1 MLYIPQDPA
10 ADRPDAESQMND
22 PASLRSEVKKLIEF
36 RQANP
41 ALQSRGSIEFIS
53 DGYPMVYKR
62 SDGSQTIAVIINP
75 SAEKAEVGGL
85 PGRVVYTVCGSA
97 EVNGGTVKV
106 DGCTAAFVEL

>member
-1 MLYIPQDPA
+1 MCRAYVNTQLFYHNA
-10 ADRPDAESQMND
+10 RNKS
-22 PASLRSEVKKLIEF
+22 IENYLFICKF

-85 PGRVVYTVCGSA
+85 PGKLVYTVGGKA
-97 EVNGGTVKV
+97 EVAGGTVKV
-106 DGCTAAFVEL
+106 DGCTAAFVEI